1 MFRTANLRPTN
12 YSAPIVYF
20 VRKVGRGI
28 REIPAMIRM
37 LCNLISVASV
47 TLAVPMA
54 HATTSETSVSV
65 AFSESAPND
74 SFTITNTGACQASNF
89 SLRIDLASSKGRL
102 IFDPTAKGAGV
113 EVFQPLEITEGEAH
127 LASISKVR
135 DGSSDVA
142 LELRSFAP
150 GAKIAFTV
158 DVDDTLPRSELGQTR
173 VADSEISGAEIQGK
187 ARDDF
192 ELKSSF
198 GDNATAQLK
207 NIPCA

>member
-1 MFRTANLRPTN
+1 MFRTANLRSTN
-12 YSAPIVYF
+12 DSAPIVYF
-20 VRKVGRGI
+20 VRRFGRGT

-37 LCNLISVASV
+37 LRNLISVAAV
-47 TLAVPMA
+47 TLAAPIA
-54 HATTSETSVSV
+54 HATTSVTTISVV
-65 AFSESAPND
+65 FSESAPKD
-74 SFTITNTGACQASNF
+74 SFTITNTGACKAANF

-102 IFDPTAKGAGV
+102 TFDPTAKGAGV
-113 EVFQPLEITEGEAH
+113 EVFQPLEITAGEEH
-127 LASISKVR
+127 LASISQVR

-142 LELRSFAP
+142 LELSSFAP

-187 ARDDF
+187 SRDGF
-192 ELKSSF
+192 EMKSLF

-207 NIPCA
+207 HVPCA

>member
-1 MFRTANLRPTN
+1 
-12 YSAPIVYF
+12 
-20 VRKVGRGI
+20 
-28 REIPAMIRM
+28 MIRM
-37 LCNLISVASV
+37 LRNLMSVAAV
-47 TLAVPMA
+47 TLAAPMA
-54 HATTSETSVSV
+54 HATTGVTTISVV
-65 AFSESAPND
+65 FLESAPKD
-74 SFTITNTGACQASNF
+74 SFTITNTGACKAANF
-89 SLRIDLASSKGRL
+89 SLRIDLARSKGRL
-102 IFDPTAKGAGV
+102 IFDPTGKGAGV
-113 EVFQPLEITEGEAH
+113 EVFQPLEITAGEAH

-187 ARDDF
+187 ARDGF
-192 ELKSSF
+192 ELNSSF